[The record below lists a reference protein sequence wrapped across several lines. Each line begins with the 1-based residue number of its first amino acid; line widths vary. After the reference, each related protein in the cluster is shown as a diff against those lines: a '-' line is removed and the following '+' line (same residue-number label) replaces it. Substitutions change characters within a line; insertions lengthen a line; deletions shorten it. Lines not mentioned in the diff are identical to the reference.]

1 MKALKRLLFS
11 CLAVMLFSSLLSTEA
26 YAGGQ
31 KNNYVYKLG
40 KSGSSGT
47 FSKLQKIRSG
57 LYFTA
62 CGKVTYDLEHIVNF
76 GKWDTKNF
84 RWNTSSFTLSNL
96 KGRMTGGVALT
107 GNYEGTGNNKLDH
120 KYSGVELKSGTFKYT
135 WNRTMALG
143 PKNKNAHYDITTK
156 SGWATPSINCNNEAN
171 VVLDVGGSASSL
183 AYLDEAAS
191 FETYSDEDIP
201 TEFTEKTESLSE
213 AIGDDFDGQVEPL
226 GKDVVVSHFDNA
238 KKDTIILTQQN
249 DTPISVNNVDDED
262 FSKVVVD
269 DVAYEIGNFK
279 NAADEKMNVVKF
291 EKDGIYMALVTNQTN
306 EEALKLAE
314 ELK

>member
-1 MKALKRLLFS
+1 MKVLKRLLFS

-84 RWNTSSFTLSNL
+84 RWNTSSFKLSNL

-107 GNYEGTGNNKLDH
+107 GNYENTKYNKLDH
-120 KYSGVELKSGTFKYT
+120 KYSGVELKSGTFKYS
-135 WNRTMALG
+135 WNRTMPLG
-143 PKNKNAHYDITTK
+143 PKNKNAHYDVTTK

-226 GKDVVVSHFDNA
+226 GKDVVVSHFDSA

-249 DTPISVNNVDDED
+249 DNPISVNDVDDED

-291 EKDGIYMALVTNQTN
+291 EKDRIYMALVTNQTN